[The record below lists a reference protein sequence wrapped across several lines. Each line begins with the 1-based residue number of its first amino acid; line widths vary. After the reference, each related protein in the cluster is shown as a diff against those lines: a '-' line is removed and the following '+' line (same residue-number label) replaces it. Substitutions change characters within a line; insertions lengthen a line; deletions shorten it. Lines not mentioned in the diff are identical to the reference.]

1 MEVMELSAMM
11 SQQLASLQQTVSMSI
26 LQSQLSTS
34 AAQAVVMLNDMQA
47 SQPQVAMHPYAG
59 NIIDLKA

>member
-1 MEVMELSAMM
+1 MELSAMM
-11 SQQLASLQQTVSMSI
+11 SQQLASLQQTVSMSV

-47 SQPQVAMHPYAG
+47 SQPQAASHPYAG
-59 NIIDLKA
+59 NNIDLKA